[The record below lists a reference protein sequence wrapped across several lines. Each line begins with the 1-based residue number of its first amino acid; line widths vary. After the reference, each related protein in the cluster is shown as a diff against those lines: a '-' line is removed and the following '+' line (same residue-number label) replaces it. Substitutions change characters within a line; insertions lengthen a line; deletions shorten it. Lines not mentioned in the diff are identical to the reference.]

1 MSTVMTAIPANNY
14 RIASGLCLV
23 AIASLLF
30 AFIQPPLYRAFCEWT
45 GIYDVQKADEFRASS
60 VAGRPVTMEFDANTH
75 GTGLR
80 FTALQTSM
88 AMHTGE
94 LVQVN
99 FRVENLSNH
108 AVTGQAVPSYGPKH
122 AANFVKKLDC
132 FCFRQQVFAPG
143 EVRVMPVVF
152 ALDRKLP
159 EDISTVTLSYTF
171 FEVPG
176 GVGSNTGNSA
186 AVAAGST
193 VIGSGI

>member
-1 MSTVMTAIPANNY
+1 MTAIPVTNY
-14 RIASGLCLV
+14 RIASGLGLV
-23 AIASLLF
+23 AIASFLF
-30 AFIQPPLYRAFCEWT
+30 AYIQPPLYRAFCEWT
-45 GIYDVQKADEFRASS
+45 GIYDVQKADEFRASAT
-60 VAGRPVTMEFDANTH
+60 VGRPITMEFDANTH

-80 FTALQTSM
+80 FTALQTSLP
-88 AMHTGE
+88 MHTGE

-108 AVTGQAVPSYGPKH
+108 SITGQAVPSYGPKH

-152 ALDRKLP
+152 ALDRNLP
-159 EDISTVTLSYTF
+159 SDIGTVTLSYTF

-176 GVGSNTGNSA
+176 GVGSSNNTGSA
-186 AVAAGST
+186 ANGAST
-193 VIGSGI
+193 SGSGI